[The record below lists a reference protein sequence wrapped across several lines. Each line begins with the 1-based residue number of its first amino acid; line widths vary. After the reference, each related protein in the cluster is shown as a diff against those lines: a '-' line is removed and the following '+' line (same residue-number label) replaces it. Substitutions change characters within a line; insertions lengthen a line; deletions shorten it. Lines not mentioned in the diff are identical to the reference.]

1 MADNEQNPDTNFEPD
16 LSGSKF
22 RAITSAADLDADLQP
37 STSTEIALTSVDTAK
52 VAQAQETQES
62 HEVEPVDPHTMTVVE
77 HLDELRWRIMR
88 SVGYLAAAFITA
100 LFLTKDVLRIL
111 QKPAGNMEFQALSI
125 EEPLLVFF
133 KIASYLALIMAS
145 PFILFEV
152 GRFVAPGLTKQ
163 EKRIVSPVVFGSPL
177 LFCCGA
183 VFAYYCLLPP
193 MLNFFGNFSQGIS
206 PINQRLDYY
215 ISLVCSILLYM
226 GLCFQIPI
234 VIFTLAMAGLVTS
247 QQLLKVWRYA
257 VFGSGMVACVLTP
270 DPTAFSM
277 LIVTAALT
285 GLYFVSIILLKLFGK

>member
-1 MADNEQNPDTNFEPD
+1 
-16 LSGSKF
+16 
-22 RAITSAADLDADLQP
+22 
-37 STSTEIALTSVDTAK
+37 
-52 VAQAQETQES
+52 
-62 HEVEPVDPHTMTVVE
+62 
-77 HLDELRWRIMR
+77 
-88 SVGYLAAAFITA
+88 
-100 LFLTKDVLRIL
+100 LTKDVLRIL
-111 QKPAGNMEFQALSI
+111 AKTGRQYGIPGSI
-125 EEPLLVFF
+125 DRRTVACVFF
-133 KIASYLALIMAS
+133 KVTSYLALIFAS
-145 PFILFEV
+145 PFILFEI

-163 EKRIVSPVVFGSPL
+163 EKRIVSPVIFGSPI

-183 VFAYYCLLPP
+183 IFAYYCLLPP

-247 QQLLKVWRYA
+247 QQLQKVWRYA

>member
-1 MADNEQNPDTNFEPD
+1 MADKEPNSNTNFEPD
-16 LSGSKF
+16 LSGSQF
-22 RAITSAADLDADLQP
+22 RAITSDKTNSDTAGDALDLQD
-37 STSTEIALTSVDTAK
+37 SRSTELVPTS
-52 VAQAQETQES
+52 QANPQEQ
-62 HEVEPVDPHTMTVVE
+62 VPQDPQDPHTMSVVE
-77 HLDELRWRIMR
+77 HLDELRWRIIR
-88 SVGYLAAAFITA
+88 SVGYLATAFITA

-133 KIASYLALIMAS
+133 KVASYLALIFAS
-145 PFILFEV
+145 PFILFEI
-152 GRFVAPGLTKQ
+152 GRFVAPGLTRQ

-183 VFAYYCLLPP
+183 VFAYFCLLPP

-234 VIFTLAMAGLVTS
+234 VIFTLAMAGLVNS
-247 QQLLKVWRYA
+247 KQLLSVWRYA

-277 LIVTAALT
+277 LIVTTALT
-285 GLYFVSIILLKLFGK
+285 GLYFMSIILLKLFGK

>member
-1 MADNEQNPDTNFEPD
+1 MADKEPNPDTNFEPD

-22 RAITSAADLDADLQP
+22 RAITSAEANSESESAADSDLQP
-37 STSTEIALTSVDTAK
+37 SQSSESGSGLGPELE
-52 VAQAQETQES
+52 AQS
-62 HEVEPVDPHTMTVVE
+62 EPDPHTMTVVE
-77 HLDELRWRIMR
+77 HLDELRWRIIR

-111 QKPAGNMEFQALSI
+111 EKPAGNIEFQALSI

-133 KIASYLALIMAS
+133 KVASYLALIFAS
-145 PFILFEV
+145 PFILFEI
-152 GRFVAPGLTKQ
+152 GRFVAPGLTRN

-183 VFAYYCLLPP
+183 IFAYYCLLPP

-247 QQLLKVWRYA
+247 KQLLKVWRYA

-277 LIVTAALT
+277 LIVTAALDRSLFCVDYSAQT
-285 GLYFVSIILLKLFGK
+285 FRKII

>member
-1 MADNEQNPDTNFEPD
+1 MADKEPNPDTNFEPD

-22 RAITSAADLDADLQP
+22 RAITSAEANSESETDTDLQP
-37 STSTEIALTSVDTAK
+37 SQSSDPGTELGSEPGQK
-52 VAQAQETQES
+52 LEAQS
-62 HEVEPVDPHTMTVVE
+62 EPDPHTMTVVE
-77 HLDELRWRIMR
+77 HLDELRWRIIR

-111 QKPAGNMEFQALSI
+111 EKPAGNIEFQALSI

-133 KIASYLALIMAS
+133 KVASYLALIFAS
-145 PFILFEV
+145 PFILFEI
-152 GRFVAPGLTKQ
+152 GRFVAPGLTRN
-163 EKRIVSPVVFGSPL
+163 EKRIVSPVVFGSPI

-247 QQLLKVWRYA
+247 KQLLKVWRYA

>member
-1 MADNEQNPDTNFEPD
+1 MADKEPNPDTNFEPD

-22 RAITSAADLDADLQP
+22 RAITSAETNSESELNLQP
-37 STSTEIALTSVDTAK
+37 SQSSESGSEAEAQTE
-52 VAQAQETQES
+52 
-62 HEVEPVDPHTMTVVE
+62 HDPHTMTVVE
-77 HLDELRWRIMR
+77 HLDELRWRIIR
-88 SVGYLAAAFITA
+88 SVGYLAVAFITA

-111 QKPAGNMEFQALSI
+111 EKPAGNIEFQALSI

-133 KIASYLALIMAS
+133 KVASYLALIFAS
-145 PFILFEV
+145 PFILFEI
-152 GRFVAPGLTKQ
+152 GRFVAPGLTRN

-247 QQLLKVWRYA
+247 KQLLKVWRYA

-277 LIVTAALT
+277 LIVTGALT